1 MVLPNFDRSIMGLLQ
16 LLSTMKCT
24 KKIKRLVAIVPL
36 LFYCS
41 LGETIDKTKY
51 GVLLLLPIQEG
62 KGTACH
68 DIRRGKSN
76 IVTCMRCSMTCYPI
90 VWFLKFREIALVT

>member
-1 MVLPNFDRSIMGLLQ
+1 MAALVTNEMHQKF
-16 LLSTMKCT
+16 
-24 KKIKRLVAIVPL
+24 KRLVAIVPL

-76 IVTCMRCSMTCYPI
+76 VVTCMRCSMTCYPI
-90 VWFLKFREIALVT
+90 AWFLKFREIALVP